1 MYSIETNKFQ
11 HVKCYMLHVSMGKE
25 RSLHVCALVISGI
38 CVLVGRLFASTK
50 SHFHKVVFTRGQRTE
65 RPGAPLKWNQRAR
78 QSWRGANQRSK
89 RMAHILLVNKK
100 NNPLMKRHFITSL
113 GGYSRLN
120 PRNKPP

>member
-1 MYSIETNKFQ
+1 MYSIKTNKFQ

-25 RSLHVCALVISGI
+25 RSLHVCTLVISGI

-78 QSWRGANQRSK
+78 QSWSPGANQRSK
-89 RMAHILLVNKK
+89 RMAHILLVKK
-100 NNPLMKRHFITSL
+100 KKQPFNEKTFHYIFR
-113 GGYSRLN
+113 RLFS
-120 PRNKPP
+120 P